1 MEIYDIVSAFV
12 ESPVSYTFYTCP
24 MAEQLFCMWPLGGAK
39 SSNLMVVEEGLFFK
53 PCCGLQGNMVLN
65 VYVRYSMD
73 RLQEY
78 QIIISTFPGDY
89 VKDYRI
95 TYRCCLD
102 MDCVSGLSRNTEQ
115 CLSWFSS
122 MFSLLS
128 PRYTAP
134 PQTLINHSTHRVTF
148 ALFKK
153 ILQTL
158 AFRKYNYLPF
168 HISAANI
175 PAL

>member
-1 MEIYDIVSAFV
+1 MEIYDIVSAFI
-12 ESPVSYTFYTCP
+12 ESAVSYTFNSCP

-39 SSNLMVVEEGLFFK
+39 SSNLMVVGEDLFFK

-95 TYRCCLD
+95 TYRCSLD
-102 MDCVSGLSRNTEQ
+102 MDCGSSLSRNTE
-115 CLSWFSS
+115 
-122 MFSLLS
+122 
-128 PRYTAP
+128 
-134 PQTLINHSTHRVTF
+134 
-148 ALFKK
+148 
-153 ILQTL
+153 
-158 AFRKYNYLPF
+158 
-168 HISAANI
+168 
-175 PAL
+175 